1 MGSGARTACLGPGH
15 RVAEDGWS
23 CPRGWL
29 RVHLVLRE
37 HWHLRENTL
46 ASRGRARTSAEVS
59 LAAGYQV
66 DAPFSI
72 VKRDSEAEGEAR
84 RGG

>member
-1 MGSGARTACLGPGH
+1 MAEEGWRGS
-15 RVAEDGWS
+15 
-23 CPRGWL
+23 RGRWGI
-29 RVHLVLRE
+29 HLVLRE
-37 HWHLRENTL
+37 HGHLRENTL